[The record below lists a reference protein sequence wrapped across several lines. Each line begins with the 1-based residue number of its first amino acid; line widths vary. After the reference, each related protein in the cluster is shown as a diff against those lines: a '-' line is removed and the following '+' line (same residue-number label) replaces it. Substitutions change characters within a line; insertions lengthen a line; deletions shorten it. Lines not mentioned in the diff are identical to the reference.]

1 MTMHANKNAM
11 ESNEFVA
18 RLDAEIG
25 AALARLG
32 EMSAAGDAPESLTT
46 DKLLRLALKNELEAT
61 ELAAIWLA
69 TTEELDVKLAL
80 ARQCGDEAKHYRLIV
95 ERLQEMGVDAMQ
107 IDPRASG
114 YSPLFEFLRTLEST
128 PARVA
133 AGQFAREG
141 IALVRNQ
148 AFIDFCEARGDAETA
163 ALYRNIIQPDEQ
175 HHHELGR
182 RLLARYAITA
192 ADQQVAHDAARRT
205 LELAEEIQEMA
216 RMKAGISHAPGC

>member
-1 MTMHANKNAM
+1 MTTHTKANAM
-11 ESNEFVA
+11 DSRQFIA
-18 RLDAEIG
+18 RLDEEIN
-25 AALARLG
+25 AALARLAC
-32 EMSAAGDAPESLTT
+32 MSAAGDAPESLTT

-61 ELAAIWLA
+61 ELAALWLA
-69 TTEELDVKLAL
+69 TTPELDVKLAL

-95 ERLQEMGVDAMQ
+95 ERLTAMGVDAAA
-107 IDPRASG
+107 IDPRETG

-133 AGQFAREG
+133 AGQFTREG

-148 AFIDFCEARGDAETA
+148 AFIEFCETRGDAETA
-163 ALYRNIIQPDEQ
+163 ALYREVIQPDEQ

-182 RLLARYAITA
+182 RLLARYAVTA
-192 ADQQVAHDAARRT
+192 ADQQVAHEAARRT

-216 RMKAGISHAPGC
+216 RIKSGISRAPGC